1 MDLYVRFRKSIEQRV
16 KSMPHNRRRDIRY
29 PGSACFL
36 PPPPSA
42 HRQEITVIVGV
53 LQMSTSLVPSAMLE
67 GSADHDRFADA
78 STIAQA
84 ALEQIKDRTSAGNR
98 SARSH

>member
-1 MDLYVRFRKSIEQRV
+1 MLLTTVIGTAQT
-16 KSMPHNRRRDIRY
+16 
-29 PGSACFL
+29 A
-36 PPPPSA
+36 
-42 HRQEITVIVGV
+42 QEIIVIVEV
-53 LQMSTSLVPSAMLE
+53 LQMSTSLAPSAMLE
-67 GSADHDRFADA
+67 GLTDYGLFADA